1 MAKDFD
7 RKYIHSYSISGD
19 FGKYQLFTQ
28 NVPYHFWVNL
38 PIFNTARNE

>member
-28 NVPYHFWVNL
+28 NVPYHFWVKL